1 MALLEDRNA
10 ISART
15 PMPVADMKKATKVT
29 TISAEGVSFTD
40 GAAGTTQKF
49 KLVYTSILN
58 EYGDKMGK
66 YGDTSLSF
74 GTGTVLTTEK
84 HWLGAGTP
92 AKDNDATRLSKM
104 SNGDYMVD
112 YENGLI
118 LGKSATITST
128 STDAATYKV
137 PSQDLAEV
145 TISPGTIT
153 IGDVRIKDT
162 VVDRYVSVDSDN
174 AMLVKQLGS
183 YLEDTAHVTGDRGI
197 LNLAVRTDTPT
208 ELGANGDYVPFISDS
223 DGRLHVTGQ
232 YTAGMNS
239 SLIEIAEAI
248 FIEDSAHVT
257 RDRGIQVLAVR
268 NDTLATLAGTDGD
281 YAPLQ
286 VDANGALFITIADN
300 AGTVIKVVA
309 TGTDFLS
316 NADNA
321 LVTASEGY
329 GFNGTGWTRVRIT
342 DYIDDADWIDG
353 MSSHQLVGGLYQT
366 TPQTITDGD
375 VGPFQ
380 VDSHGNQKTVITD
393 GTDTALV
400 DASGNLMVSLG
411 TEISG
416 EDITNDVLG
425 VAEKPSAVS
434 TYAPDADDSG
444 AYEASSVSKATAG
457 VLYGF
462 NGYNSGAAQF
472 IQIHNA
478 SSLPADT
485 GVPVII
491 LYVPATSNFSWD
503 GGKFGK
509 YFSTGIVITNSSTG
523 PTKTIG
529 GADCWFNV
537 MYK

>member
-286 VDANGALFITIADN
+286 VDANGALY
-300 AGTVIKVVA
+300 VA
-309 TGTDFLS
+309 TEESQATAPQAYGIDVAGA
-316 NADNA
+316 NAYTTV
-321 LVTASEGY
+321 VTA
-329 GFNGTGWTRVRIT
+329 TAVR
-342 DYIDDADWIDG
+342 YNLQYSLQGEYDAIISIDG
-353 MSSHQLVGGLYQT
+353 A
-366 TPQTITDGD
+366 
-375 VGPFQ
+375 
-380 VDSHGNQKTVITD
+380 VDT
-393 GTDTALV
+393 
-400 DASGNLMVSLG
+400 
-411 TEISG
+411 
-416 EDITNDVLG
+416 
-425 VAEKPSAVS
+425 
-434 TYAPDADDSG
+434 
-444 AYEASSVSKATAG
+444 
-457 VLYGF
+457 F
-462 NGYNSGAAQF
+462 
-472 IQIHNA
+472 
-478 SSLPADT
+478 
-485 GVPVII
+485 
-491 LYVPATSNFSWD
+491 YVPANSAGVFENILIASSGTVQ
-503 GGKFGK
+503 GKNANTDEN
-509 YFSTGIVITNSSTG
+509 YTNLAIT
-523 PTKTIG
+523 I
-529 GADCWFNV
+529 W
-537 MYK
+537 